1 MRISDWSSDV
11 CSSDLFYTIDV
22 TFGLIGYL
30 CVWYA
35 TGSQIRSSNDGVRA
49 WLVCLV
55 CYPPFFPFLS
65 QRLGFAYKD
74 APNWL
79 DWFGDRLWLLIP
91 WGCAILFLELVY
103 AWETVIY
110 GLRFSNLPHLGLVT
124 YENGRARGRGGVG
137 TGGGSGGMGV

>member
-35 TGSQIRSSNDGVRA
+35 TGLQIRSSNDGVRA

-79 DWFGDRLWLLIP
+79 AWFGDRLWLLIP
-91 WGCAILFLELVY
+91 WGGAILFLEL
-103 AWETVIY
+103 EI
-110 GLRFSNLPHLGLVT
+110 
-124 YENGRARGRGGVG
+124 GRAPCRARVCQY
-137 TGGGSGGMGV
+137 V

>member
-79 DWFGDRLWLLIP
+79 DWFEI
-91 WGCAILFLELVY
+91 
-103 AWETVIY
+103 
-110 GLRFSNLPHLGLVT
+110 
-124 YENGRARGRGGVG
+124 GRASCRERVV
-137 TGGGSGGMGV
+137 SKCRSRWAPVPKKKKINNRIA